1 MSGGKPVHNDGQ
13 HDKEGLQRRDAIAI
27 QLDSGSGKNEYFI
40 SDNFNEIKSS
50 SLRPSETV
58 DEL

>member
-1 MSGGKPVHNDGQ
+1 MHNDGQ